1 MRCGKFY
8 KGETDMEF
16 KQLQSFAAVVK
27 YESFTKA
34 AEKLFL
40 SQPTI
45 SAHIQ
50 ALEEELHCQLMI
62 RTTKSIEIT
71 PKGMSVYEYAV
82 NILSMRDR
90 MIEECRED
98 PKSIIHLGAST
109 IPSAYI
115 LPEILAEY
123 GKISPHIYFIIHQS
137 DSAGVVEGLTD
148 GVFDVG
154 LVGMKF
160 EDPEL
165 ACIPFCRD
173 RMVLI
178 APVNSYFL
186 ALKEQET
193 PPLKELLS
201 GPVILRES
209 GSGSRKSAD
218 LFLDN
223 AGIAEKDL
231 HITARIN
238 DQEAIKNLVASGMGV
253 SIISERAAKN
263 FLEEKRLLMFEL
275 PEYSGS
281 RELYLVYRKNCAVKD
296 YVTRFM
302 EFVRAFYK
310 NSLNP
315 AGR

>member
-1 MRCGKFY
+1 
-8 KGETDMEF
+8 MEF

-34 AEKLFL
+34 AEKLYL

-50 ALEEELHCQLMI
+50 ALEEELHCQLIM

-71 PKGMSVYEYAV
+71 PRGMNVYEYAV

-90 MIEECRED
+90 MIEECREE

-115 LPEILAEY
+115 LPEILSEY
-123 GKISPHIYFIIHQS
+123 GKILPYIYFIIHQS
-137 DSAGVVEGLTD
+137 DSQGVVEGLMD

-154 LVGMKF
+154 LIGMKW
-160 EDPEL
+160 ENPEL
-165 ACIPFCRD
+165 NCIPFCQD

-178 APVNSYFL
+178 APVNDHFL
-186 ALKEQET
+186 ALKEQPV
-193 PPLKELLS
+193 PPLEKLLS

-209 GSGSRKSAD
+209 GSGSKKSAD
-218 LFLDN
+218 EFLEN

-281 RELYLVYRKNCAVKD
+281 RELYLVYRKNGVAKD
-296 YVTRFM
+296 YVNKFM
-302 EFVRAFYK
+302 EFVKAFYK
-310 NSLNP
+310 NPVNP
-315 AGR
+315 ARR